1 MRFIFYK
8 HERAAMFACLVD
20 CVDEYRQGVWKI
32 GSERLCARLSSDGLL
47 SSREDDALRLAIREF
62 NYDEKFT

>member
-1 MRFIFYK
+1 
-8 HERAAMFACLVD
+8 MFACLVD
-20 CVDEYRQGVWKI
+20 CGDEYRQGVCKI
-32 GSERLCARLSSDGLL
+32 GSERLCTRLSSDGLL